1 MTKFAKIKK
10 SNFVTIDTEAVARK
24 SSESLLETCNLIKKR
39 LRHRCFPNELC
50 EIFKNM

>member
-24 SSESLLETCNLIKKR
+24 SSESLLETCNLIKKETPAQM
-39 LRHRCFPNELC
+39 FS
-50 EIFKNM
+50 